1 MATRI
6 VMENSQ
12 KFRVS
17 AREMKR
23 IFHSL
28 NSQRVQVIGLVGDI
42 GAGKGTVADYLESKY
57 KFHKHTVSDYI
68 RSEARKR
75 HIHPTRENL
84 EKLSERL
91 RAKYGR
97 AYFIEKVIEK
107 VERDSDEKVC
117 IDGIRLSSDVRLV
130 KNFFKHRVRIIFVTA
145 PAKLRFER
153 MKKRGRPGDPIYWPE
168 FLALE
173 RQEEKEFHLKRVFAM
188 ADHVI
193 DTSGTIV
200 ELRKNV
206 DKLVK
211 TLHTI

>member
-1 MATRI
+1 MVTR
-6 VMENSQ
+6 
-12 KFRVS
+12 
-17 AREMKR
+17 
-23 IFHSL
+23 L
-28 NSQRVQVIGLVGDI
+28 VIGLVGDI
-42 GAGKGTVADYLESKY
+42 GSGKGTVADYLEKRY

-97 AYFIEKVIEK
+97 AYFIEKVIQK
-107 VERDSDEKVC
+107 VEKDGDEKVC
-117 IDGIRLSSDVRLV
+117 IDGIRLASDVKLV
-130 KNFFKHRVRIIFVTA
+130 KNHFKHCVKIFFVTA
-145 PAKLRFER
+145 PTKLRFER
-153 MKKRGRPGDPIYWPE
+153 MKKRGRPGDPAYWPE

-173 RQEEKEFHLKRVFAM
+173 RKEEKEFHLKRVFAM

-193 DTSGTIV
+193 DTSGTIADV
-200 ELRKNV
+200 RKKV

-211 TLHTI
+211 QTDI

>member
-6 VMENSQ
+6 
-12 KFRVS
+12 
-17 AREMKR
+17 
-23 IFHSL
+23 
-28 NSQRVQVIGLVGDI
+28 VIGLVGDI
-42 GAGKGTVADYLESKY
+42 GAGKGTVAEYLEKKY

-75 HIHPTRENL
+75 KIHPTRENL

-91 RAKYGR
+91 REKYGT

-107 VERDSDEKVC
+107 VEKDGDEKVA

-130 KNFFKHRVRIIFVTA
+130 KNHFKHRVKIIFVTA
-145 PAKLRFER
+145 PARLRFER
-153 MKKRGRPGDPIYWPE
+153 MKKRDRPGDPKYWPE

-173 RQEEKEFHLKRVFAM
+173 KKEEREFHLKHVFAL

-193 DTSGTIV
+193 DTSGTIKDV
-200 ELRKNV
+200 GKKV
-206 DKLVK
+206 DVLIKHLK
-211 TLHTI
+211 SR